1 MFIRIITG
9 FSHSLP
15 VPEQTGLEMQD
26 DSVIT
31 EKLGRF
37 LFLIGKQSTALVNMT
52 TQLSQSERRPQ
63 LSTQEPYTAP
73 VSSNDSG

>member
-37 LFLIGKQSTALVNMT
+37 LFLIGKQSTALSAGKYDNT
-52 TQLSQSERRPQ
+52 AESERETTPA
-63 LSTQEPYTAP
+63 LH
-73 VSSNDSG
+73 SGTLHCSG